1 MSVYATDTHPLIWY
15 AGRAYRQLSHRAL
28 WAFEQAENGEAFI
41 LVPAPVLWEVS
52 ILDKAGHITLSK
64 PFEQWLRDL
73 LQKPCYEQIPLDA
86 EIISESRAYNFNN
99 DIFDAAIVATAKLR
113 DVSLITK
120 DVAITNSGLV
130 EIYW

>member
-1 MSVYATDTHPLIWY
+1 MSVYVTDTHPLIWY
-15 AGRAYRQLSHRAL
+15 ASRTHRSLSPRAL
-28 WAFEQAENGEAFI
+28 RAFEQAENGEAFT

-73 LQKPCYEQIPLDA
+73 LQKPCYDQIPLDA
-86 EIISESRAYNFNN
+86 EIIGESRVYNFNN

-113 DVSLITK
+113 DVPLITK
-120 DVAITNSGLV
+120 HVAITNAGLV
-130 EIYW
+130 GIYW